1 LNRAFDQV
9 LMDVALHRLPVTFV
23 LDRAGVTGDDGPS
36 HNGMWDLS
44 MLQVVPGLRIAA
56 PRDAAQ
62 LRAQLREAMAVRDAP
77 TLVRY
82 PKAAVGPDI
91 PALDRVGGVD
101 ILRADDGASVLI
113 VAVGVMADVAL
124 EVAELVAAEGIAV
137 SVVDPRWVK
146 PIPAELPVMA
156 ARHRLV
162 VTIEDN
168 GRVGGFGATLTLA
181 LSDADVSVPVRV
193 VGLPQEFL
201 AQGSRAQIL
210 SDAGLSA
217 PQIAGGVLQ
226 AIASLSRP

>member
-1 LNRAFDQV
+1 
-9 LMDVALHRLPVTFV
+9 
-23 LDRAGVTGDDGPS
+23 
-36 HNGMWDLS
+36 
-44 MLQVVPGLRIAA
+44 
-56 PRDAAQ
+56 
-62 LRAQLREAMAVRDAP
+62 
-77 TLVRY
+77 
-82 PKAAVGPDI
+82 
-91 PALDRVGGVD
+91 
-101 ILRADDGASVLI
+101 
-113 VAVGVMADVAL
+113 
-124 EVAELVAAEGIAV
+124 
-137 SVVDPRWVK
+137 VK